1 MSITKIVS
9 RRELDITLMANEL
22 NVCPRILKYGKSDI
36 YGEESKLILGEEK
49 EWYYIT
55 MEKCNIIPELTDND
69 KKEYI
74 LLYKKL
80 LDNGIYYFDISKYN
94 IVKDRYNSLKI
105 IDYGHAHIGEFNTFH
120 IRMWYNGQKEDLMQ
134 YVINTLILIT

>member
-1 MSITKIVS
+1 MSITKLVS

-22 NVCPRILKYGKSDI
+22 NICPRIIKYGKSNI
-36 YGEESKLILGEEK
+36 PGEDCKLMSEEEK

-55 MEKCNIIPELTDND
+55 MEKCNVIQELTDND

-80 LDNGIYYFDISKYN
+80 LDNSIYYFDISKDN
-94 IVKDRYNSLKI
+94 IVRDRYDKLKI

-120 IRMWYNGQKEDLMQ
+120 IRMWYNGHKEDLMQ
-134 YVINTLILIT
+134 YVINTLILIR